1 MNSVFNKEFD
11 EMYYTR
17 VGRQTQAKAAWNV
30 FADLGSQIKK
40 SFSEKIGVSRANAK

>member
-17 VGRQTQAKAAWNV
+17 IGRQTQAKAAWNV
-30 FADLGSQIKK
+30 FAELGTRIKK
-40 SFSEKIGVSRANAK
+40 SFSEKIGVSRTDAK